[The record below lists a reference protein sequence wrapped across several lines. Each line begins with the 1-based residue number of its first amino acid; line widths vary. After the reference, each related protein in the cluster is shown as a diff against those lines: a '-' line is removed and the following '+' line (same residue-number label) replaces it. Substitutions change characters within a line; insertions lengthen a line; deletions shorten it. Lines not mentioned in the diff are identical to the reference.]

1 VAGATLSTLS
11 SILKDYYLPTVQEQ
25 MNNEVLFMQRLEPSA
40 EELFGNQAVLAVH
53 KGRNAGIGPAAEGA
67 ALPAAGNQQ
76 YARATYDLIYLYGR
90 VGVTGPGIAKTASQA
105 GAYLQMLQAE
115 LDGIR
120 TDLQK
125 DLARQ
130 IYGSG
135 LGNGLIAKCGTTTAA
150 NVVVL
155 ASAEALLKGHLSI
168 GMIVDIGTSPNAT
181 DIATARTITDVNIAT
196 PSITI
201 SGAAVTTSSSHFVAR
216 SGAGAKEIT
225 GLDAGSSAPRLA
237 ARSATSTRARL
248 VTSYWDNQRL
258 MNAGTPRAISVSLMG
273 QARGLSR
280 INGAALSLIVSSFGL
295 QRALFEL
302 LQQNQRFVNTTE
314 FSGGFQALDWQGH
327 PFVADVDHPW
337 GRVNFLAEKDLALFS
352 NRDWHFA
359 DDDGNTLRM
368 VSGFDMYEAI
378 LRRYIN
384 FGARRRNTQLV
395 LGDLT
400 DTTGY

>member
-1 VAGATLSTLS
+1 MAGATLTTLS
-11 SILKDYYLPTVQEQ
+11 SILKDFYLPTVQEQ

-40 EELFGNQAVLAVH
+40 EELFGNQAVIAVH

-105 GAYLQMLQAE
+105 GAYLQMLQSE

-130 IYGSG
+130 VYGSG
-135 LGNGLIAKCGTTTAA
+135 LGNGLIAKCGTTTTSAT
-150 NVVVL
+150 VVL
-155 ASAEALLKGHLSI
+155 ASAEPLLKGHLSI
-168 GMIVDIGTSPNAT
+168 GMIVDLGTSPGAT
-181 DIATARTITDVNIAT
+181 SVATARTITDVNVAT

-201 SGAAVTTSSSHFVAR
+201 SGATVSTDATTFVAR
-216 SGAGAKEIT
+216 SGAGNKEMT
-225 GLDAGSSAPRLA
+225 GLTQVVSTSSGGTVGGINSGSAGN
-237 ARSATSTRARL
+237 
-248 VTSYWDNQRL
+248 SYWDNQRL
-258 MNAGTPRAISVSLMG
+258 TNSGTPRAISVSLMG

-280 INGAALSLIVSSFGL
+280 INGASLSLIVSSFGL

-302 LQQNQRFVNTTE
+302 LQQNQRFVNTEE
-314 FSGGFQALDWQGH
+314 FKGGFTALDWQGH

-337 GRVNFLAEKDLALFS
+337 GSVHFLAEKDLALFS

-368 VSGFDMYEAI
+368 VTGYDMYEAI

-384 FGARRRNTQLV
+384 FGVRRRNTQLV

-400 DTTGY
+400 DATGY